1 MSRHNFYIL
10 LEDQSLK
17 EDERDLERFAG
28 TVGLDASHILSKIEW
43 LGLQQ
48 P

>member
-17 EDERDLERFAG
+17 GDKWDLERFAG
-28 TVGLDASHILSKIEW
+28 PVELDASHILSKIEW
-43 LGLQQ
+43 HGL
-48 P
+48 